1 MTTRSP
7 LDEAP
12 EFGGFAA
19 DLASILSAPTSPEMD
34 RRIQDERRATRTPK
48 QRARKVALRT
58 EQVNFRVEPEH
69 REILAALA
77 KKLDVSATD
86 VFLQALMDLAKQHKI
101 KAGP

>member
-1 MTTRSP
+1 MTTRA

-34 RRIQDERRATRTPK
+34 RRINDERRATRTPK
-48 QRARKVALRT
+48 QRARKALRT
-58 EQVNFRVEPEH
+58 EQVNFRVAVEH

-77 KKLDVSATD
+77 EKLEVSATD
-86 VFLQALMDLAKQHKI
+86 VFIQALTDLAKQHKI
-101 KAGP
+101 KVGT